1 MAVKHKVCGPR
12 WGTHAAL
19 AVLVGA
25 ALGGTACDAAAWSRP
40 VTAPP
45 PLVESESASAP
56 SKELGC
62 SAAQYAAQTTETP
75 ALAWPVQTAPLALD
89 QACWVNAAEA
99 AASMQS
105 AQPPTLVDVRPRSL
119 QRAAPIAR
127 ALQLELSD
135 MASKRFLQQT
145 SVVLLGTGLD
155 NAEVDQA
162 CRQLR
167 QQGFAQLQAVRG
179 GVRAWQAAKAATAG
193 SQPLLQPLDAQ
204 TWIAA
209 LGQGMQWTVISASE
223 AMQRAPQAQWPVP
236 PEQLVAVRAEGKERD
251 AKLVAAIA
259 RAYQDRLKRV
269 RHAGYAQGLVV
280 ITDGVVSDS
289 LRAQVENTLAPS
301 TDASKAGRSASETS
315 AAMATLPAYWLDG
328 GWQSYTQQVAQ
339 TAAIQ
344 QTANHRLQAPCG
356 RL

>member
-1 MAVKHKVCGPR
+1 MAAKTMACGPR
-12 WGTHAAL
+12 WGVHAAL

-25 ALGGTACDAAAWSRP
+25 ALGGTARDAAAWSRP
-40 VTAPP
+40 ATAPP
-45 PLVESESASAP
+45 PLVEAESASAP

-99 AASMQS
+99 AASVQS

-135 MASKRFLQQT
+135 IASKRFLLQT
-145 SVVLLGTGLD
+145 PVVLLGSGLD
-155 NAEVDQA
+155 IAEVDQA

-167 QQGFAQLQAVRG
+167 QQGFLQLQAVRG
-179 GVRAWQAAKAATAG
+179 GVRAWQAAQAATAG

-209 LGQGMQWTVISASE
+209 LGQGMHWTVISASE
-223 AMQRAPQAQWPVP
+223 AMQTAPQAQWPVP
-236 PEQLVAVRAEGKERD
+236 PEQLVAVRVEGKERD

-280 ITDGVVSDS
+280 ITDGVVSDA
-289 LRAQVENTLAPS
+289 LRTQVEAALAP
-301 TDASKAGRSASETS
+301 TADASKPGRSASVTS
-315 AAMATLPAYWLDG
+315 ATFPAYWLDG
-328 GWQSYTQQVAQ
+328 GWQAYAQQVAQ

>member
-1 MAVKHKVCGPR
+1 MAVKHTACGPS

-19 AVLVGA
+19 AILASVG
-25 ALGGTACDAAAWSRP
+25 LGGTARDA
-40 VTAPP
+40 TAVSPP
-45 PLVESESASAP
+45 PVPPSLVESEAVTSAP
-56 SKELGC
+56 SQDLGC
-62 SAAQYAAQTTETP
+62 TAAQYAAQTAAGP
-75 ALAWPVQTAPLALD
+75 ALVWPVQAAPLALD
-89 QACWVNAAEA
+89 QACWISATEA
-99 AASMQS
+99 TATHSN

-135 MASKRFLQQT
+135 IASKRFLQQT
-145 SVVLLGTGLD
+145 PVVLVGTGLD
-155 NAEVDQA
+155 SADVNQA

-179 GVRAWQAAKAATAG
+179 GARSWQAAQAGAASSG
-193 SQPLLQPLDAQ
+193 PLLQPLDAQ

-223 AMQRAPQAQWPVP
+223 AMQGAPQAQWPVP

-259 RAYQDRLKRV
+259 RAYRDRLQRAS
-269 RHAGYAQGLVV
+269 HAGYAQALVV
-280 ITDGVVSDS
+280 ITDGVVSDA
-289 LRAQVENTLAPS
+289 LRAQVEKALVQIADLS
-301 TDASKAGRSASETS
+301 GAASSASASIT
-315 AAMATLPAYWLDG
+315 ALPAYWLDG
-328 GWQSYTQQVAQ
+328 GWPAYAQQVAQ

>member
-1 MAVKHKVCGPR
+1 
-12 WGTHAAL
+12 
-19 AVLVGA
+19 
-25 ALGGTACDAAAWSRP
+25 
-40 VTAPP
+40 
-45 PLVESESASAP
+45 
-56 SKELGC
+56 
-62 SAAQYAAQTTETP
+62 
-75 ALAWPVQTAPLALD
+75 
-89 QACWVNAAEA
+89 
-99 AASMQS
+99 MQS

-127 ALQLELSD
+127 ALELELSD
-135 MASKRFLQQT
+135 IASKRFLQQT
-145 SVVLLGTGLD
+145 PVVLLGTGLD

-179 GVRAWQAAKAATAG
+179 GVRAWQAAQAGTAG

-236 PEQLVAVRAEGKERD
+236 PEQLVAVQVEGKERD

-259 RAYQDRLKRV
+259 RAYRDRLKRASK
-269 RHAGYAQGLVV
+269 AGYAQALMV
-280 ITDGVVSDS
+280 ITDGVVSDA
-289 LRAQVENTLAPS
+289 LRAQVEKAMAPTADPS
-301 TDASKAGRSASETS
+301 GAASSTS

-328 GWQSYTQQVAQ
+328 GWQAYAQQVAQ

>member
-1 MAVKHKVCGPR
+1 MAVKHKVCGPA

-19 AVLVGA
+19 TVLVGA
-25 ALGGTACDAAAWSRP
+25 ALSGTACDAAAWSRP

-45 PLVESESASAP
+45 SLVESESASAP

-75 ALAWPVQTAPLALD
+75 ALAWPLQTAPLALD
-89 QACWVNAAEA
+89 QACWVNAADA
-99 AASMQS
+99 AASVQS

-145 SVVLLGTGLD
+145 PVVLIGTGLD
-155 NAEVDQA
+155 AAQVDQA
-162 CRQLR
+162 CQQLR

-179 GVRAWQAAKAATAG
+179 GNRSWQAAQAGAAG

-209 LGQGMQWTVISASE
+209 LGQGVQWTVVSASE

-236 PEQLVAVRAEGKERD
+236 PEQLVAVQVEGKERD
-251 AKLVAAIA
+251 AKLVAAIT
-259 RAYQDRLKRV
+259 RAYRDRLKRASK
-269 RHAGYAQGLVV
+269 AGDAQALMV
-280 ITDGVVSDS
+280 ITDGVVSDA
-289 LRAQVENTLAPS
+289 LRAQVEKALAQTADLSGAASS
-301 TDASKAGRSASETS
+301 TSASIT
-315 AAMATLPAYWLDG
+315 ALPAYWLDG

>member
-1 MAVKHKVCGPR
+1 MGAKTMARGPR

-19 AVLVGA
+19 TVLVGA
-25 ALGGTACDAAAWSRP
+25 ALSGTACDAAAWSRP

-89 QACWVNAAEA
+89 QACWVNAADA
-99 AASMQS
+99 AASVQS

-145 SVVLLGTGLD
+145 PVVLIGTGLD
-155 NAEVDQA
+155 AAQVDQA
-162 CRQLR
+162 CQQLR
-167 QQGFAQLQAVRG
+167 QQGFAQVQAVRG
-179 GVRAWQAAKAATAG
+179 GNRSWQAAQAGAAG
-193 SQPLLQPLDAQ
+193 SQPLLQLLDGQ

-236 PEQLVAVRAEGKERD
+236 PEQLVTVQVEGKERD

-259 RAYQDRLKRV
+259 RAYQDRLTRA
-269 RHAGYAQGLVV
+269 RNAGYAQALMV

-289 LRAQVENTLAPS
+289 LRAQVDKALAPTNDS
-301 TDASKAGRSASETS
+301 AKAVTATS
-315 AAMATLPAYWLDG
+315 AAMAALPAYWLQG
-328 GWQSYTQQVAQ
+328 GWQAYAQQVAR

-356 RL
+356 RI

>member
-1 MAVKHKVCGPR
+1 
-12 WGTHAAL
+12 
-19 AVLVGA
+19 
-25 ALGGTACDAAAWSRP
+25 
-40 VTAPP
+40 
-45 PLVESESASAP
+45 
-56 SKELGC
+56 
-62 SAAQYAAQTTETP
+62 
-75 ALAWPVQTAPLALD
+75 
-89 QACWVNAAEA
+89 
-99 AASMQS
+99 MQS

>member
-1 MAVKHKVCGPR
+1 MAVKHKVCGPA

-19 AVLVGA
+19 TVLVGA
-25 ALGGTACDAAAWSRP
+25 ALSGTACDAAAWSRP

-45 PLVESESASAP
+45 SLVESESASAP

-99 AASMQS
+99 AAAVQS

-145 SVVLLGTGLD
+145 PVVLIGTGLD
-155 NAEVDQA
+155 AAQVDQA
-162 CRQLR
+162 CQQLR

-179 GVRAWQAAKAATAG
+179 GNRSWQAAQAGAAG

-223 AMQRAPQAQWPVP
+223 AMQHAPQAQWPVP
-236 PEQLVAVRAEGKERD
+236 PEQLVAVQVEGKERD
-251 AKLVAAIA
+251 AKLVAAIT
-259 RAYQDRLKRV
+259 RAYRDRLKRASK
-269 RHAGYAQGLVV
+269 AGDAQALMV
-280 ITDGVVSDS
+280 ITDGVVSDA
-289 LRAQVENTLAPS
+289 LRAQVEKAMAPTADPSGAASS
-301 TDASKAGRSASETS
+301 TSASIT
-315 AAMATLPAYWLDG
+315 ALPAYWLDG

>member
-1 MAVKHKVCGPR
+1 MAVKHTACGPS

-19 AVLVGA
+19 AILAGVA
-25 ALGGTACDAAAWSRP
+25 FGGLARDAAAVSMPP
-40 VTAPP
+40 VPP
-45 PLVESESASAP
+45 PLVESEAATSAP
-56 SKELGC
+56 SQDLGC
-62 SAAQYAAQTTETP
+62 SAAQYAAQTADGP
-75 ALAWPVQTAPLALD
+75 ALAWPVQAAPLALD
-89 QACWVNAAEA
+89 QACWISATEA
-99 AASMQS
+99 TATHSN

-135 MASKRFLQQT
+135 IASKRFLQQT
-145 SVVLLGTGLD
+145 PVVLLGTGMD
-155 NAEVDQA
+155 NADVDQA

-167 QQGFAQLQAVRG
+167 QQGFAQLQAVQG
-179 GVRAWQAAKAATAG
+179 GARSWQAAQAGAAAG
-193 SQPLLQPLDAQ
+193 GPLLQPLDAQ

-209 LGQGMQWTVISASE
+209 LGQGMHWTVISASE
-223 AMQRAPQAQWPVP
+223 AMQGAPQAQWPVP

-259 RAYQDRLKRV
+259 RAYQDRLQRAS
-269 RHAGYAQGLVV
+269 HAGYAQALVV
-280 ITDGVVSDS
+280 ITDGVVSDA
-289 LRAQVENTLAPS
+289 LRAQVEAALVAS
-301 TDASKAGRSASETS
+301 TNASKAGRSASATS
-315 AAMATLPAYWLDG
+315 AAMASLPAYWLGG
-328 GWQSYTQQVAQ
+328 GWPAYAQQVAQ

>member
-1 MAVKHKVCGPR
+1 MAVKTMACGPR
-12 WGTHAAL
+12 WGTLAAL
-19 AVLVGA
+19 AILASA
-25 ALGGTACDAAAWSRP
+25 ALGGVARDAAAVS
-40 VTAPP
+40 PP
-45 PLVESESASAP
+45 PAPWVGSAQVTSP
-56 SKELGC
+56 QSKDLGC

-75 ALAWPVQTAPLALD
+75 ALVWPVQTAPLALD
-89 QACWVNAAEA
+89 QACWVNAADA
-99 AASMQS
+99 AASVQS

-145 SVVLLGTGLD
+145 SVVLIGTGLD
-155 NAEVDQA
+155 AAQVDQA
-162 CRQLR
+162 CQQLR

-179 GVRAWQAAKAATAG
+179 GNRSWQAAQAGAAG

-223 AMQRAPQAQWPVP
+223 AMQHAPQAQWPVP
-236 PEQLVAVRAEGKERD
+236 PEQLVAVQVEGKERD
-251 AKLVAAIA
+251 AKLVAAIT
-259 RAYQDRLKRV
+259 RAYRDRLKRASK
-269 RHAGYAQGLVV
+269 AGDAQALMV
-280 ITDGVVSDS
+280 ITDGVVSDA
-289 LRAQVENTLAPS
+289 LRAQVEKALAQTADLSGAASS
-301 TDASKAGRSASETS
+301 TSASIT
-315 AAMATLPAYWLDG
+315 ALPAYWLAG

>member
-1 MAVKHKVCGPR
+1 M
-12 WGTHAAL
+12 
-19 AVLVGA
+19 
-25 ALGGTACDAAAWSRP
+25 
-40 VTAPP
+40 
-45 PLVESESASAP
+45 ESESASAP

-75 ALAWPVQTAPLALD
+75 ALAWPVQAAPLALD
-89 QACWVNAAEA
+89 QACWISAAEA
-99 AASMQS
+99 AATHSNAQS
-105 AQPPTLVDVRPRSL
+105 PTLVDVRPRSL

-135 MASKRFLQQT
+135 IASKRFLQQT
-145 SVVLLGTGLD
+145 PVVLVGTGLD
-155 NAEVDQA
+155 NADVDQA

-179 GVRAWQAAKAATAG
+179 GVRAWQAAQVGAASSG
-193 SQPLLQPLDAQ
+193 PLLQPLDAQ

-209 LGQGMQWTVISASE
+209 LGQGMQWTVIAASE

-236 PEQLVAVRAEGKERD
+236 PEQLVAVQVEGKERD

-259 RAYQDRLKRV
+259 RAYQDRLKRAS
-269 RHAGYAQGLVV
+269 HAGYAQALVV
-280 ITDGVVSDS
+280 ITDGVVSDA
-289 LRAQVENTLAPS
+289 LRVQVEAALVPTA
-301 TDASKAGRSASETS
+301 DASKPGRSASATS
-315 AAMATLPAYWLDG
+315 TAMATLPAYWLGG
-328 GWQSYTQQVAQ
+328 GWQAYAQQVAQ